1 MTPSELKAARK
12 STGISIVWLA
22 ANCPA
27 RDGGRGV
34 ALRTWKYW
42 ESESGPPVP
51 ADVSEWMTGLAAAVA
66 EFVSKDGH

>member
-34 ALRTWKYW
+34 SERAWKYW
-42 ESESGPPVP
+42 ESETGYGVP
-51 ADVSEWMTGLAAAVA
+51 ADVAEWMTELAADVRKHAA
-66 EFVSKDGH
+66 PDER